1 MASNSQPQQPP
12 APPPPPP
19 QPQPPPPPGPGPG
32 AGTGAGSGP
41 GPGSGSGTTAAGGG
55 GGGGGGGKAAG
66 GGGGGGGGG
75 GAGDPQL
82 VAMIVNHLKSQG
94 LFDQFRRDCLAD
106 VDTKP
111 AYQNLRQ
118 RVDNFVS
125 NHLAT
130 HTWSPHLNKNQ
141 LRNNI
146 RQQVLKSGMLESGI
160 DRIISQVVDPK
171 INHTF
176 RPQVEKAVHEFLA
189 TLNHKEEINANTT
202 PDDEKPDSSI
212 IMQGVPAAGSSA
224 NVANDA
230 MSILETIS
238 SLNQE
243 ANAAR
248 ASTETTNPKTSE
260 RTSKRLLSQPSMD
273 AGPDRERNTED
284 ITDKDKCLSDPFVE
298 GLETV
303 SKSEDLNDL
312 PSPGEEIK
320 NSMKDSNSLVLPNK
334 DFLQESSDQKT
345 KLIDK
350 GEKKPDSNEKS
361 ERKKEKKEK
370 TDKKYDH
377 SKRNE
382 DIQKTKDEKQVKE
395 KEVECAKQPP
405 SERNSNKLKTF
416 DGTKEDSSLI
426 DSDVDGLTDIT
437 VSSVHTSDLSSF
449 EEESEEDAVV
459 SDSTEEGE
467 ITSDDEEREIKNKA
481 KPQVSESGEGKAKT
495 VRHTYVHRPYLYSKY
510 YSDSD
515 DELTVEQRRQSVAR
529 EKEERLLRRQVNRE
543 RLEEKRKQK
552 AAEKTKSSKTKN
564 QGKSSMDLDESSGKN
579 VESKTTRTKE
589 VLKEQKVLEK
599 KVALSKKRKKD
610 TRHTDDNS
618 KKKNSEEDPKEALK
632 TNEHCEK
639 ISSSKELKHIYTK
652 SELSKPARRLSES
665 LHSTDENKSESKMEK
680 EQKKRTSAS
689 FPMEGTQQDPDIRDA
704 KKHVEKSEMNV
715 EEIQK
720 QKSTLKNE
728 KHLKK
733 DDSETQHL
741 KNIPKKEVRSN
752 REKAE
757 KEKTLSE
764 DKLSTKHKYKV
775 DIVHKMGD
783 ETELP
788 ASEKVL
794 KGDESFQKQSQQPK
808 ISSDDKSDK
817 KSKHKNERKIS
828 VFSKD
833 GKTVSEY
840 TIKTDETVRK
850 ENSKKDRHFSA
861 EKVKSEHKSRRSSDS
876 KVQKDSQSSK
886 QHNYTTQKK
895 NENYSEDKC
904 DMESTNSDSNL
915 KTEDIVHKERRRTK
929 SLVED
934 RFLLKS
940 KSKCHNK
947 PSKTNETEL
956 QESVTKQAS
965 QKPDKEKILEESDTD
980 KQRKPKS
987 DDKVL
992 EETSIESEFEST
1004 SSTHSLLKDASHR
1017 TKLPLGEK
1025 TLTKEKHKSDKDLS
1039 SRLERKLSEGHK
1051 SKSSKHGSKEIKK
1064 KEEKSDEKDGKE
1076 IENNHEK
1083 TKGNSLVM
1091 EKKLSRRLCEN
1102 RRGSLSS
1109 QESIKG
1115 EEKLT
1120 IDNFLSLQKPRK
1132 SGDNLLIPGQEPME
1146 VDTEQ
1151 IFVNVLEVCKTQDKS
1166 NISSGQEIGS
1176 ENIMKLKTSHLVPN
1190 SELRTIANDPKS
1202 VNFTIKSE
1210 YHSTSGSDSEKI
1222 IEHENTLAKK
1232 IDIPGLASEQNYE
1245 EKESIQ
1251 QEAHQVGIDPE
1262 ISCGILHNVTSENAD
1277 TQKNFTSITKPNE
1290 ESVTPLLSSSTK
1302 GEPTLKHSISTN
1314 SSQCLVSTAG
1324 IPEKDSH
1331 DLDRSSLAE
1340 ERIVLECETVN
1351 TSYIDHS
1358 PVLGTSLNMKESETT
1373 ELSSSNIEHDDSSFT
1388 TQQMRENSTAIKNIK
1403 ENDQGTTLDSE
1414 QEKEKCT
1421 VSQDN
1426 LKPDMIINK
1435 DINTTEFVS
1444 TKKTVKEN
1452 DCIIL
1457 DTSLEQDMNA
1467 VVHAVKKEECDADF
1481 VIEPTV
1487 EKDTVSV
1494 EATENTSINTLI
1506 MRRLDETENVITD
1519 VEGRNENSEVGTS
1532 AGDNGF
1538 TTLHQRKET
1547 TKITTVGINKVEK
1560 VAIATSTEEKGEAV
1574 TVDLVKAGDATATST
1589 GREESE
1595 VTVFCTSI
1603 EADEGFV
1610 TGVCIAHNH
1619 VPIGTEA
1626 NECTVVAAAEEG
1638 GGVTEGF
1645 AESEILLTSTKEG
1658 ESGECTDAEERDKG
1672 SGIGHTLKMEDNVNS
1687 AETEEKDDAVTSA
1700 GSEEKRNSSS
1710 NRNSE
1715 VVEGTV
1721 TCISEVESDGAVTS
1735 AGTEVTEGS
1744 LSSQDIDEFQRSM
1757 TRAGPQKETE
1767 GTVTCTGLEGR
1778 SDNFIICSVTDAEAQ
1793 EESMVTGAGVT
1804 VVDNDATAGISANQE
1819 GEDSVN
1825 DGTEGESAVTSTG
1838 ITEEGEGAAS
1848 CTGSEDSSEGF
1859 PISSESEENGEST
1872 MDSTVAK
1879 EVTNITLIAV
1889 GPCDDEGIVTSTG
1902 AKEEDEEDEGVVTST
1917 GRGNEVGNTLTCTGI
1932 EEEVEGALT
1941 CLNAEEGEN
1950 LMICTVVEHVEAEA
1964 GIAVINT
1971 NESGVDSMTSAEK
1984 EMKHGMMYS
1993 SAKEIVESSVTS
2005 AISEKTDIAVI
2016 PMDTEECDGPMTSA
2030 ATNNDSQHPSEEKDE
2045 DATIST
2051 GIVESDEVLVSEAVP
2066 EYEVEH
2072 ILPASEKD
2080 DDLSTVA
2087 SENKNQSISAGSE
2100 SKTKGLIISTST
2112 SDEYCI
2118 PLLSTVAE
2126 GNESHCST
2134 ARITENDGIV
2144 IELEEFEAPMPSAV
2158 IEDQSQLSAAGKAEK
2173 DECAMISTSI
2183 VEEFDA
2189 PMSSAAVE
2197 NYEVQHPVATTEERN
2212 EHIISVTAE
2221 DYEAPMSSA
2230 TTGLE
2235 RQLAS
2240 TSKDEKDECAL
2251 ISTSI
2256 TEECEGPVSSEVVER
2271 ENEHPAT
2278 IVEEKDGSALIST
2291 SSGEDCEGPVSSAVP
2306 ENKDHPPASTVEEIS
2321 DTSMISTSTT
2331 EECEVVMTS
2340 TVPQDE
2346 NRLIPTIAE
2355 EINDGAIIST
2365 STTEEYI
2372 VVVTSLDKQERT
2384 QPAAIIGAEEE
2395 ESSPVVSPEKVRECE
2410 VPMPSI
2416 VAENDDSQ
2424 SPRPVVKEKE
2434 TTTVIPI
2441 NSMEEY
2447 EDSSDNELTQEEKN
2461 NSSFSTVNIEDKSI
2475 HDGEREVGNN
2485 AAASNSI
2492 KNTSIIITETTEN
2505 SLLNQSRNKEM
2516 SEYVTKDSIVSI
2528 CSSAAVNISTE
2539 KTEDVPDAK
2548 EIIAELSGIPFE
2560 EEKHSDYLKTENPQC
2575 ISDLVSEII
2584 LSKPKIS
2591 PCGEQAPLL
2600 VPKWDNITINSNHNA
2615 ELIVEATVEKNSD
2628 HDGIKNLVKVE
2639 ENLGINISSV
2649 EDVHHTGSRETLPNV
2664 LEGLEQKTN
2673 LETETAVPSEEE
2685 KKQYI
2690 SKIPEGLDGEGENG
2704 IVEPQKITALENRS
2718 TNVKNPDLDTNE
2730 DIHSCK
2736 ERKTKLS
2743 ESTNEIKDRPANEK
2757 DVLEA
2762 VQSQTIEVKAQEEVE
2777 FPCQEDGNNI
2787 TRRKRKKHSSF
2798 SEDELDNS
2806 LDSCKE
2812 VVQSQCSE
2820 TEPPVIKAES
2830 SEGTE
2835 EICQESI
2842 KNTAS
2847 RPMAEKGEHS
2857 SKEANDEKAEENE
2870 EDRVKSPEANHP
2882 VIVKRKRGRPRKHPV
2897 EAALKMKEDSKTDTD
2912 PIQQSPPRDKV
2923 KLDQMDDSN
2932 KDIASE
2938 EVNLTNDNGEEKM
2951 VAIMRRRGRK
2961 PKRSFT
2967 GSEET
2972 AEASEPERKRQKSMS
2987 EAVEDKKDQ
2996 ESEEEEEEEE
3006 DDEDEKYSRA
3016 TTRSATRLEAQRKQ
3030 PSKPATRATSK
3041 LGSPE
3046 TFSPRNRQKLAK
3058 EKLSTREKVSKSPP
3072 LGRSFYC
3079 PIHVEDQTQTSV
3091 IKGTAFPSCQA
3102 KERGQSTSGPN
3113 KRSAESGRSTRKKV
3127 KTVTLSIF
3135 SRGLKKW

>member
-1 MASNSQPQQPP
+1 
-12 APPPPPP
+12 
-19 QPQPPPPPGPGPG
+19 
-32 AGTGAGSGP
+32 
-41 GPGSGSGTTAAGGG
+41 
-55 GGGGGGGKAAG
+55 
-66 GGGGGGGGG
+66 
-75 GAGDPQL
+75 
-82 VAMIVNHLKSQG
+82 MIVNHLKSQG

-189 TLNHKEEINANTT
+189 TLNHKEETSTSTT

-212 IMQGVPAAGSSA
+212 IMQGVPTAGSSA

-248 ASTETTNPKTSE
+248 ASTETTNPKTTE

-284 ITDKDKCLSDPFVE
+284 ITDKDKCLSDPFIE

-312 PSPGEEIK
+312 PSPVEEIK
-320 NSMKDSNSLVLPNK
+320 NPIKDNSSLILPNK
-334 DFLQESSDQKT
+334 DFLQENSDQKN

-382 DIQKTKDEKQVKE
+382 DIQKTKDEKQLKE
-395 KEVECAKQPP
+395 KEVECAKQLP

-416 DGTKEDSSLI
+416 DGTKEDCSLI

-449 EEESEEDAVV
+449 EEESEEDAIV

-467 ITSDDEEREIKNKA
+467 ITSDDEERETKNKA
-481 KPQVSESGEGKAKT
+481 KPQVSEPGEGKAKT

-515 DELTVEQRRQSVAR
+515 DELTVEQHRQSVAR

-552 AAEKTKSSKTKN
+552 AAEKTKSSKTKS

-589 VLKEQKVLEK
+589 VLKERKVLEK

-618 KKKNSEEDPKEALK
+618 KKKNSEEDPREALK

-639 ISSSKELKHIYTK
+639 VSSSKDLKHIYTK
-652 SELSKPARRLSES
+652 SDPSKPARRLSES
-665 LHSTDENKSESKMEK
+665 LHSADENKNESKMEK
-680 EQKKRTSAS
+680 EQKRRMSTS
-689 FPMEGTQQDPDIRDA
+689 FPVEGTQQDTDIRDA
-704 KKHVEKSEMNV
+704 KKHLEKSEVNV

-720 QKSTLKNE
+720 QKITPKNE

-752 REKAE
+752 REKTE

-775 DIVHKMGD
+775 DILHKTSD
-783 ETELP
+783 ETELH

-808 ISSDDKSDK
+808 VSSDDKSDK

-850 ENSKKDRHFSA
+850 ENSKKDRHISA

-886 QHNYTTQKK
+886 QHNYTSQKK
-895 NENYSEDKC
+895 NENYSDDKC

-940 KSKCHNK
+940 KSKSHNK
-947 PSKTNETEL
+947 PSKANETEL
-956 QESVTKQAS
+956 QESVTKQAT
-965 QKPDKEKILEESDTD
+965 QKTEKEKILDESDTD

-992 EETSIESEFEST
+992 EETSVDSELEST
-1004 SSTHSLLKDASHR
+1004 SSSTLGSLKDASH
-1017 TKLPLGEK
+1017 KIKFPLGEK
-1025 TLTKEKHKSDKDLS
+1025 AFTKEKHKSDKELS

-1051 SKSSKHGSKEIKK
+1051 SKSSKHSSKEIKK
-1064 KEEKSDEKDGKE
+1064 REENKSDEKDGKE

-1083 TKGNSLVM
+1083 AKSNSLVM
-1091 EKKLSRRLCEN
+1091 EKKFSRRLCES

-1109 QESIKG
+1109 QESTKG
-1115 EEKLT
+1115 EEKLST
-1120 IDNFLSLQKPRK
+1120 DNIPSLQKPRK

-1151 IFVNVLEVCKTQDKS
+1151 IFVNVLEVSKTQDKS
-1166 NISSGQEIGS
+1166 SISSGQEIGS
-1176 ENIMKLKTSHLVPN
+1176 ENIVKLKTSPLVP
-1190 SELRTIANDPKS
+1190 SDELRTIASDLKS
-1202 VNFTIKSE
+1202 VDSTFKSE
-1210 YHSTSGSDSEKI
+1210 HQSTSGSNSEKN

-1232 IDIPGLASEQNYE
+1232 INIPGLVSKQNSEE
-1245 EKESIQ
+1245 RDSIQ
-1251 QEAHQVGIDPE
+1251 QEAHQGGKDPE
-1262 ISCGILHNVTSENAD
+1262 ISHGILQNVPSENDD
-1277 TQKNFTSITKPNE
+1277 TQKNFTSITKPSE
-1290 ESVTPLLSSSTK
+1290 ESVSPLLSSPTK
-1302 GEPTLKHSISTN
+1302 GEPTLKHSINTN

-1324 IPEKDSH
+1324 VPEEDFH
-1331 DLDRSSLAE
+1331 NLDRSSLAE
-1340 ERIVLECETVN
+1340 ERTVLEFETAN
-1351 TSYIDHS
+1351 TSYISHS
-1358 PVLGTSLNMKESETT
+1358 AVLGTSLNMKESETT
-1373 ELSSSNIEHDDSSFT
+1373 ELSSSNMEHDHSSFT
-1388 TQQMRENSTAIKNIK
+1388 SQPTRENSATIENIK
-1403 ENDQGTTLDSE
+1403 ESDQGTTLDSE
-1414 QEKEKCT
+1414 QEKEEHK

-1426 LKPDMIINK
+1426 LKTDMILSNE
-1435 DINTTEFVS
+1435 DVNTTEFVL
-1444 TKKTVKEN
+1444 TKVTDEGN
-1452 DCIIL
+1452 DGIIV

-1467 VVHAVKKEECDADF
+1467 VVDTGKKEECDADF
-1481 VIEPTV
+1481 IIEPTI
-1487 EKDTVSV
+1487 EKDAISV
-1494 EATENTSINTLI
+1494 KATENTNINTLI
-1506 MRRLDETENVITD
+1506 MRRVEEAENVVTD
-1519 VEGRNENSEVGTS
+1519 VKGRNENSEVGTS
-1532 AGDNGF
+1532 AGGNEF
-1538 TTLHQRKET
+1538 IPLHQRKET
-1547 TKITTVGINKVEK
+1547 TKITIVGINKVEK
-1560 VAIATSTEEKGEAV
+1560 VAVATSTEEKDEAV
-1574 TVDLVKAGDATATST
+1574 TIDSVKAGDATATST

-1610 TGVCIAHNH
+1610 TDICTADNR

-1645 AESEILLTSTKEG
+1645 AESETLLTSTKEG
-1658 ESGECTDAEERDKG
+1658 ESGECTDAEERDKD
-1672 SGIGHTLKMEDNVNS
+1672 SDRAHTVKMKVNVNN

-1700 GSEEKRNSSS
+1700 GSEEKRNGSSS
-1710 NRNSE
+1710 RNSG

-1744 LSSQDIDEFQRSM
+1744 LSSQDVDEFQRNM
-1757 TRAGPQKETE
+1757 IRTGPQKETE

-1804 VVDNDATAGISANQE
+1804 AVDTDATTGVSVNQE

-1941 CLNAEEGEN
+1941 CLSAEEGEN
-1950 LMICTVVEHVEAEA
+1950 LMICTVIEHVEAEA
-1964 GIAVINT
+1964 GMAVINT
-1971 NESGVDSMTSAEK
+1971 NDSGVDSMTSAEK
-1984 EMKHGMMYS
+1984 EMNHGMIYS

-2005 AISEKTDIAVI
+2005 AISEKADMALI

-2030 ATNNDSQHPSEEKDE
+2030 AINNDSQLTGEEKDE

-2051 GIVESDEVLVSEAVP
+2051 GVIESDEVLVSEAVP

-2072 ILPASEKD
+2072 ILPASEND

-2087 SENKNQSISAGSE
+2087 SENNKNQSICAGSE
-2100 SKTKGLIISTST
+2100 SKTKGLMISTST

-2118 PLLSTVAE
+2118 PLLSTIAE
-2126 GNESHCST
+2126 DNESHCST
-2134 ARITENDGIV
+2134 ARIKENDGIV
-2144 IELEEFEAPMPSAV
+2144 VELEEFEAPMPSAV
-2158 IEDQSQLSAAGKAEK
+2158 IEDQSQLSASGKAEK

-2189 PMSSAAVE
+2189 PMSSAAIE
-2197 NYEVQHPVATTEERN
+2197 NYEVQHPIATTEERN
-2212 EHIISVTAE
+2212 ENIISVAAE

-2230 TTGLE
+2230 TTELE

-2278 IVEEKDGSALIST
+2278 IIEEKDGNALIST

-2306 ENKDHPPASTVEEIS
+2306 ENKDHPPAHTVEEINE
-2321 DTSMISTSTT
+2321 TSMISTSTT

-2340 TVPQDE
+2340 TVPQNED
-2346 NRLIPTIAE
+2346 RLTPTIAE

-2372 VVVTSLDKQERT
+2372 VVVTSLDKQEMN
-2384 QPAAIIGAEEE
+2384 QPAAIGAEEN
-2395 ESSPVVSPEKVRECE
+2395 ESSFVVSPEKVREFE
-2410 VPMPSI
+2410 DPMPSI
-2416 VAENDDSQ
+2416 GAENDDSQ

-2434 TTTVIPI
+2434 TSTVIPI
-2441 NSMEEY
+2441 NSIDEY
-2447 EDSSDNELTQEEKN
+2447 EGSSDNEFTQEEKN

-2475 HDGEREVGNN
+2475 HDAEKEVGNG
-2485 AAASNSI
+2485 AATSSSI
-2492 KNTSIIITETTEN
+2492 RNTSAVTTETIQN
-2505 SLLNQSRNKEM
+2505 SLVNQSRNKEM
-2516 SEYVTKDSIVSI
+2516 SEDVTKDSVVSI
-2528 CSSAAVNISTE
+2528 WSSAAVNVSPE
-2539 KTEDVPDAK
+2539 KAEDVPDAK
-2548 EIIAELSGIPFE
+2548 EVTAKLSGIPLE
-2560 EEKHSDYLKTENPQC
+2560 EVKHSDYLKTENPEC
-2575 ISDLVSEII
+2575 ISDLGSEII
-2584 LSKPKIS
+2584 FSKPMIS
-2591 PCGEQAPLL
+2591 PCGEQASLL
-2600 VPKWDNITINSNHNA
+2600 APKWNNNVTINNNHNA
-2615 ELIVEATVEKNSD
+2615 ELIFEATVEKNSD
-2628 HDGIKNLVKVE
+2628 HDGIKNLVEVE
-2639 ENLGINISSV
+2639 ENLGINISSI
-2649 EDVHHTGSRETLPNV
+2649 EDVNDAGSRETLPNV

-2673 LETETAVPSEEE
+2673 LETEITVLSEEE
-2685 KKQYI
+2685 KNQYI
-2690 SKIPEGLDGEGENG
+2690 SKIPEGLDGEGESG
-2704 IVEPQKITALENRS
+2704 IVEPQKITALENKS
-2718 TNVKNPDLDTNE
+2718 TNVNNSDLETNE

-2736 ERKTKLS
+2736 ERKTKFS
-2743 ESTNEIKDRPANEK
+2743 ESTDEVKVDRPTNEK
-2757 DVLEA
+2757 DILEA

-2787 TRRKRKKHSSF
+2787 PRRKRKKHSSF
-2798 SEDELDNS
+2798 SEDELDDS
-2806 LDSCKE
+2806 LDSSKE

-2820 TEPPVIKAES
+2820 TKPQVIKEES
-2830 SEGTE
+2830 SEGAE

-2857 SKEANDEKAEENE
+2857 SKEANDKKAKEEKE
-2870 EDRVKSPEANHP
+2870 EDSVKSPEEDHP
-2882 VIVKRKRGRPRKHPV
+2882 VIVKRKRGRPRKYPI
-2897 EAALKMKEDSKTDTD
+2897 EATVKIKEDSKTDTD
-2912 PIQQSPPRDKV
+2912 TIQQSPPRDKV
-2923 KLDQMDDSN
+2923 KIDQMDDSN
-2932 KDIASE
+2932 KEIANE
-2938 EVNLTNDNGEEKM
+2938 EVNLANDIREEKM

-2967 GSEET
+2967 GLEET
-2972 AEASEPERKRQKSMS
+2972 ETSEPERKRRKSMS

-3006 DDEDEKYSRA
+3006 EDEDEKYSRA
-3016 TTRSATRLEAQRKQ
+3016 TTRSTARLEAQR
-3030 PSKPATRATSK
+3030 SKAQ
-3041 LGSPE
+3041 L
-3046 TFSPRNRQKLAK
+3046 
-3058 EKLSTREKVSKSPP
+3058 SPP
-3072 LGRSFYC
+3072 
-3079 PIHVEDQTQTSV
+3079 
-3091 IKGTAFPSCQA
+3091 A
-3102 KERGQSTSGPN
+3102 KRKREASPPVVRTRGQQKVEEAPGKKA
-3113 KRSAESGRSTRKKV
+3113 KRSY
-3127 KTVTLSIF
+3127 
-3135 SRGLKKW
+3135 